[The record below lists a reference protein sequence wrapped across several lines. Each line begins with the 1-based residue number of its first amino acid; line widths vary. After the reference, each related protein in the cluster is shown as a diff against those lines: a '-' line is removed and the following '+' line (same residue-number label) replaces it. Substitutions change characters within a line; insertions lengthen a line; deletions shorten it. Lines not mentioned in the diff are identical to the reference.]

1 MMDALP
7 EARLWEEARE
17 CGACGSSRSFAAG
30 KVCGKRYTRCAE
42 CGVVRLYDR
51 VAEGELHR
59 LYAGY
64 YPGPDPTPD
73 ELRLQLANPTFAH
86 RLRRL
91 EAALPAGRH
100 RIFEVGCGDGNFL
113 AFLASRGWKVHGSEY
128 DAETAALVRRR
139 HGIEPFVGDVAGE
152 VPPGAPFDAVAAY
165 HVLEHVYHPAEWLR
179 AVRRMLAP
187 GGVIHLQVPNHAS
200 LTRRLTGRAWASVMF
215 PQHVY
220 FFTPASLAA
229 LLHREGFASL
239 GTTTWDPWH
248 GPGTVSA
255 SLVNQ
260 ARRMTGRGL
269 PWTDPLAGGSE
280 ARASAPAA
288 PGGPAGKPRLA
299 RRVLDAVSARLARAE
314 AAAGAGAVVDVV
326 ARVQR
331 ARGGPG

>member
-1 MMDALP
+1 MTDALP
-7 EARLWEEARE
+7 GEARLWEEARE
-17 CGACGSSRSFAAG
+17 CGACGSARWAAAG
-30 KVCGKRYTRCAE
+30 SVCGKRYARCAE

-51 VAEGELHR
+51 VARDQLHR

-73 ELRLQLANPTFAH
+73 ELRLQLANSTFAH

-113 AFLASRGWKVHGSEY
+113 AFLRASGWKVHGSEY

-139 HGIEPFVGDVAGE
+139 HGIEPFVGDVADE

-187 GGVIHLQVPNHAS
+187 GGALHLQVPNHAS

-220 FFTPASLAA
+220 FYTPDTLAA
-229 LLHREGFASL
+229 LLRREGFAPL

-260 ARRMTGRGL
+260 ARRMAGRGL
-269 PWTDPLAGGSE
+269 PWTDPLAGAGVAGAPVSVE
-280 ARASAPAA
+280 AAG
-288 PGGPAGKPRLA
+288 PGGKPRLA
-299 RRVLDAVSARLARAE
+299 RRALDAVSARLARVE

-326 ARVQR
+326 ARVE
-331 ARGGPG
+331 